1 MRDDNVH
8 GNPEEN
14 HLQDDESSSEDIS
27 TENDS
32 NLETTE
38 NGDGDSVDQ
47 RDNAIEETVQSRLT
61 GWRTNDPV
69 NDEVDNFDEVDN
81 IDEVDTNIVNYSN
94 SETNNEN
101 VDSIS
106 GDLGNMSIDE
116 VDQWLRSRITNWS
129 TNDQVDNND
138 EVDTNDVN
146 DESENNSE
154 DVSPD
159 LVDTNLYHYEVD
171 NKIHTYH
178 MDGMNSYLDDFLQRE
193 ALASNNDE
201 VDNSD
206 VNDESGNISDDQAN
220 TYDAND
226 DEVDNSDVNDD
237 VVNNSDDV
245 ASIDVNVGFGNNSD
259 DDDYVDNSD
268 VNVESDNNNDDFGL
282 DQVNVVNTD
291 YFNDH
296 EVGNIDEVDNID
308 VVDNNDDVQNDTNA
322 RYRKWNEAFT
332 KYFL

>member
-27 TENDS
+27 SENDS

-38 NGDGDSVDQ
+38 NIDRDSGDQGDI
-47 RDNAIEETVQSRLT
+47 AIEDTAQSRLA
-61 GWRTNDPV
+61 GWRTNYHV
-69 NDEVDNFDEVDN
+69 NVEVDNFDEVDN

-206 VNDESGNISDDQAN
+206 VNSDDVGSGP
-220 TYDAND
+220 DR
-226 DEVDNSDVNDD
+226 VDNTDDVNDES
-237 VVNNSDDV
+237 VNNSDDV
-245 ASIDVNVGFGNNSD
+245 GPDQINVDNTDDVND
-259 DDDYVDNSD
+259 DD
-268 VNVESDNNNDDFGL
+268 
-282 DQVNVVNTD
+282 
-291 YFNDH
+291 
-296 EVGNIDEVDNID
+296 VDNID
-308 VVDNNDDVQNDTNA
+308 LWFFYVSRLKISAT
-322 RYRKWNEAFT
+322 T
-332 KYFL
+332 